1 MAAPEKRYDQD
12 ESSASSSEDFVNA
25 ASATPLPSSRPGSA
39 ASTARPSSRTTRTS
53 VGSRSTR
60 RAEVHSSSSGES
72 TDSEE
77 EAELRDE
84 LANVDVEAGTV
95 RGAPVEGRVERV
107 MRSITKGNAA
117 RQSYAAVDDGGS
129 SRRTKSHRSSR
140 SSRSSRSHGRS
151 SRSYSLGATPAA
163 AASAYA
169 DPLATE
175 KLSKAQRKA
184 LAAVDPESAAP
195 TKRKSR
201 WWWILLV
208 AIILIIIA
216 VVVFFVVRNV
226 TSDDS
231 SDLLKANSTAAA
243 DSQNSTGSTAKSSSS
258 ASVSGSLLTDLP
270 GLTDGKITTATTA
283 ATTATFDDGKYRPAT
298 TASVLTGVLS
308 SASGT
313 ATGLLSGTPTAGQT
327 GNAGHATDSS
337 NVVPMPTGIAATQS
351 GVQNPSQDHG
361 DGTAHA
367 TGQTGAPTEWAPQ
380 KTEQPQQPS
389 SSWWPAPQ
397 DQGQDQAQDH
407 GQDQGQDH
415 GHDHGQDYEQ
425 QQQHPGQQQAA
436 PSQGGWQSPA
446 APNGSPSGFGTPPS
460 SYSNP
465 SSSSPQQQPG
475 NGYYKQGQPPQQQPT
490 WPQGPGAGYGGQG
503 AGQPSWNGGQPYG
516 QPQPSQQGDWQQP
529 PAYGGQGQGQYQNGQ
544 GAYPYAAAAPI
555 AAGPYIGS
563 GNALPSS
570 SDGSHAD
577 LGTNAGGWP
586 SPGPGPDHQQV
597 PLHPFA
603 NSTAYKAERPE
614 QFQTYKG
621 NGTWFESSLHIGG
634 CGFATQETDFVVA
647 LSNQTWESSRESKQ
661 PNSPSKFCGA
671 EVLVTNQQTGMSI
684 KAWVTEHCAYCV
696 GENALDLSKAVFEKL
711 TADTGGLDQGIVPI
725 IWGFTG
731 NVSSAESPKIAG
743 KGGQKKEGADEDKKD
758 HDSKDQEGD
767 ESDKGWFDGWFG
779 SSDESDHA
787 SE

>member
-12 ESSASSSEDFVNA
+12 ESSASSEEDFVNA
-25 ASATPLPSSRPGSA
+25 AAATPLPSSRPGSA
-39 ASTARPSSRTTRTS
+39 ASTARPSSRTSRAS
-53 VGSRSTR
+53 AGSRSSR
-60 RAEVHSSSSGES
+60 RAKVHSSSSSES

-95 RGAPVEGRVERV
+95 RGAPVGGRVERV
-107 MRSITKGNAA
+107 MRSITKGHASRSA
-117 RQSYAAVDDGGS
+117 GQQSYAAVDDGGS

-140 SSRSSRSHGRS
+140 SSRSRGGS

-163 AASAYA
+163 AAYAA

-175 KLSKAQRKA
+175 KLSKSQRKA
-184 LAAVDPESAAP
+184 LAAADPESVAP

-201 WWWILLV
+201 WWWILLI
-208 AIILIIIA
+208 AIILIIIVA
-216 VVVFFVVRNV
+216 LIVFFVVRDRQ
-226 TSDDS
+226 SGDDS

-243 DSQNSTGSTAKSSSS
+243 DRQNSTGSATNSNPS
-258 ASVSGSLLTDLP
+258 ASVSGSLLTNLP
-270 GLTDGKITTATTA
+270 GLTDGKFTTATTA

-313 ATGLLSGTPTAGQT
+313 ASGLLSGTGALASIGSPAAGQT
-327 GNAGHATDSS
+327 GIAGHATDSS
-337 NVVPMPTGIAATQS
+337 NVVPMPTGIAAT
-351 GVQNPSQDHG
+351 PSQNHD

-367 TGQTGAPTEWAPQ
+367 TGQTAVPTGWSPQ
-380 KTEQPQQPS
+380 QTEQSQQQPS
-389 SSWWPAPQ
+389 SSWWSAPQ
-397 DQGQDQAQDH
+397 DQGQDQ
-407 GQDQGQDH
+407 GQGQDH
-415 GHDHGQDYEQ
+415 GQ
-425 QQQHPGQQQAA
+425 QQQQPGQQQAA

-446 APNGSPSGFGTPPS
+446 APNGSPSGFDTPPY

-465 SSSSPQQQPG
+465 SSSAPQQQPG
-475 NGYYKQGQPPQQQPT
+475 NGYYNQGQPPQQQPT
-490 WPQGPGAGYGGQG
+490 WPQGPGGGYGGQG
-503 AGQPSWNGGQPYG
+503 AGQPSWNGGQAYG
-516 QPQPSQQGDWQQP
+516 QPQPSQQGDGQQQ

-563 GNALPSS
+563 GNAPPSS
-570 SDGSHAD
+570 EEDGSHAD
-577 LGTNAGGWP
+577 MGTNAGGWP
-586 SPGPGPDHQQV
+586 PHPQVSGQPQV

-614 QFQTYKG
+614 PSQTYKG
-621 NGTWFESSLHIGG
+621 NGTWFESSQHIGG

-696 GENALDLSKAVFEKL
+696 GANALDLSKAVFEKL

-725 IWGFTG
+725 LWGFTG
-731 NVSSAESPKIAG
+731 NVSSVEPTKIAG
-743 KGGQKKEGADEDKKD
+743 KGGEKKHGGDDDKDEDED
-758 HDSKDQEGD
+758 HDSTEEGD